1 MAALFSRLRPC
12 RVHNGKGGQET
23 VPGRAGHR
31 LLLASAPPAPH
42 RGENIARPV
51 PFEAPSVLENPR
63 HNIIHRD
70 CVTSRRERRL
80 FPLRTQSGL
89 C

>member
-1 MAALFSRLRPC
+1 MHQEMSG
-12 RVHNGKGGQET
+12 HET
-23 VPGRAGHR
+23 VPGGAGYR
-31 LLLASAPPAPH
+31 LLLVNAPPAPH
-42 RGENIARPV
+42 RGEDNARSV
-51 PFEAPSVLENPR
+51 PFEPKSVHENPR
-63 HNIIHRD
+63 HNIIRRD

>member
-1 MAALFSRLRPC
+1 MHQDMS
-12 RVHNGKGGQET
+12 GQET
-23 VPGRAGHR
+23 VPGGAGHS
-31 LLLASAPPAPH
+31 LLLVYAPPAPH

-51 PFEAPSVLENPR
+51 PFEAPSVPKNPR
-63 HNIIHRD
+63 HNIIRRD